1 MLKWRTPLE
10 GVICDC
16 LTVTRNGQKL
26 DYDGLFPKRSMP
38 GPDQFILI
46 AAGQTISSTFDI
58 SAGYDMSES
67 GTYSVALDTYL
78 EYVIGSLKNMHIPG
92 KQEVGTKFSH
102 LSSPVEFLEVTE
114 NSVSRR
120 TLGQTARFL
129 EGKNQLPGDGI
140 SRILGARKGG
150 ILESN
155 NAEAEWRRENSNTA
169 MEPRVI
175 KGTKMQKTATK
186 EVHQETYN
194 KIKSSISDL
203 KTNQE
208 RAKTWFGE
216 SQVHYAIS
224 AFEKMEA
231 ILRDD
236 KIVYVFGGKHC
247 DKDTFAYTF
256 HGARKIF
263 LCKSYEKAKKLSD
276 LDTKLGILTHELSHA
291 LAKTDDKVYGIS
303 ACKKLAKKAPRK
315 AARNADNYEY
325 FVETMGVKS

>member
-1 MLKWRTPLE
+1 
-10 GVICDC
+10 
-16 LTVTRNGQKL
+16 
-26 DYDGLFPKRSMP
+26 MP

-46 AAGQTISSTFDI
+46 AAGQTISSKFDI
-58 SAGYDMSES
+58 SAGYDMSKS

-78 EYVIGSLKNMHIPG
+78 EYVIGSLTNMHIPG
-92 KQEVGTKFSH
+92 EQEVRTEISH
-102 LSSPVEFLEVTE
+102 LSSPVETFEVTE

-129 EGKNQLPGDGI
+129 EGKNRLPGDGI
-140 SRILGARKGG
+140 SRILGARKAGS
-150 ILESN
+150 LVSN

-169 MEPRVI
+169 IKPRVI
-175 KGTKMQKTATK
+175 KGTRMQKRSTK
-186 EVHQETYN
+186 EVHQETYSE
-194 KIKSSISDL
+194 IKFSISDL
-203 KTNQE
+203 KTNLE

-216 SQVHYAIS
+216 SYDYAIKV
-224 AFEKMEA
+224 FEQMEA
-231 ILRDD
+231 ILKDE

-256 HGARKIF
+256 HDTRKIF
-263 LCKSYEKAKKLSD
+263 LCESYEKAKKLSG

-325 FVETMGVKS
+325 FVETMDVKRWDN